1 MAVFLRQLLVRA
13 SLRVRL
19 PLRALVMLWCA
30 RLRSKGLGP
39 VLEEGVQKRGACGLV
54 VAS

>member
-1 MAVFLRQLLVRA
+1 MLLRQLLVRA

-19 PLRALVMLWCA
+19 PMSALVIPWCT

-39 VLEEGVQKRGACGLV
+39 ALEEGVPKRGACGLV

>member
-1 MAVFLRQLLVRA
+1 MLLRQLLVKA

-19 PLRALVMLWCA
+19 PLRALVVLWCT
-30 RLRSKGLGP
+30 RLRNKGLGL
-39 VLEEGVQKRGACGLV
+39 VLEEGVPKRGACGLV